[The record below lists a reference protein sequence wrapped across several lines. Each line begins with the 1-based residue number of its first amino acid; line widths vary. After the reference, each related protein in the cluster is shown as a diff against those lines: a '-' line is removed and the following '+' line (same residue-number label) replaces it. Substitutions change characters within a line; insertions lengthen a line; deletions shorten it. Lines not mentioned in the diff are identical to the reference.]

1 MNRRMVYRTVGQ
13 IIELEAAMLLIP
25 MLVALIYGEMNIVP
39 SFLIPA
45 VCAGVLGFIFAHT
58 FPPRD
63 RILYARDGFMI
74 VALAWLVLSGIGA
87 LPFVISREIPSY
99 IDAFFETASG
109 FTTTGA
115 TIIRDVEAL
124 SHGTLFWRSF
134 THWVGGMGV
143 IVLMMA
149 IIPQESGTSM
159 YIMKAEMPG
168 PIVGKLVPRIRQTAK
183 VLYLIYLGLTALQVF
198 LLCAGGMPIFDSLV
212 HTFGTAGTGGFGIK
226 ADCLASYT
234 PYQQW
239 ITAIFMLIFGVNF
252 NLYYLILIRRARS
265 AFKSEE
271 LWAYIGIVLVAS
283 GIICYNIRSIYP
295 AVSDAA
301 RQSVFQVA
309 SIITTTGYSTANF
322 DTWPQLSR
330 HILLILMFI
339 GGCAGSTA
347 GGLKVSRVVMMIK
360 NIKINLKKLIHPRAV
375 GTVRFEGKAVESETL
390 QGLGVYFGLYS
401 VLLILTLLILA
412 FDPIAYNIETNF
424 SAAVSC
430 FNNVGPGL
438 GGVGPALSYAD
449 YSPLSKLVL
458 SFSML
463 LGRLEIYPLIL
474 IMFPSTWRRG
484 Q

>member
-13 IIELEAAMLLIP
+13 MIELEAAMLLIP

-239 ITAIFMLIFGVNF
+239 ITAIFMLFFGVNF

-295 AVSDAA
+295 AVTD
-301 RQSVFQVA
+301 F
-309 SIITTTGYSTANF
+309 NL
-322 DTWPQLSR
+322 WPNLSKN
-330 HILLILMFI
+330 ILLILMFI

-390 QGLGVYFGLYS
+390 HGLGVYFGLYS

>member
-1 MNRRMVYRTVGQ
+1 
-13 IIELEAAMLLIP
+13 
-25 MLVALIYGEMNIVP
+25 
-39 SFLIPA
+39 
-45 VCAGVLGFIFAHT
+45 
-58 FPPRD
+58 
-63 RILYARDGFMI
+63 
-74 VALAWLVLSGIGA
+74 
-87 LPFVISREIPSY
+87 
-99 IDAFFETASG
+99 
-109 FTTTGA
+109 
-115 TIIRDVEAL
+115 
-124 SHGTLFWRSF
+124 
-134 THWVGGMGV
+134 
-143 IVLMMA
+143 
-149 IIPQESGTSM
+149 
-159 YIMKAEMPG
+159 
-168 PIVGKLVPRIRQTAK
+168 
-183 VLYLIYLGLTALQVF
+183 
-198 LLCAGGMPIFDSLV
+198 MPIFDSLV

>member
-1 MNRRMVYRTVGQ
+1 MNRRMVYSTIGQ
-13 IIELEAAMLLIP
+13 MIELEAAMLLIP

-168 PIVGKLVPRIRQTAK
+168 PIGGNLVPRIRQTAK
-183 VLYLIYLGLTALQVF
+183 VL
-198 LLCAGGMPIFDSLV
+198 
-212 HTFGTAGTGGFGIK
+212 
-226 ADCLASYT
+226 
-234 PYQQW
+234 
-239 ITAIFMLIFGVNF
+239 
-252 NLYYLILIRRARS
+252 
-265 AFKSEE
+265 
-271 LWAYIGIVLVAS
+271 
-283 GIICYNIRSIYP
+283 
-295 AVSDAA
+295 
-301 RQSVFQVA
+301 
-309 SIITTTGYSTANF
+309 
-322 DTWPQLSR
+322 
-330 HILLILMFI
+330 
-339 GGCAGSTA
+339 
-347 GGLKVSRVVMMIK
+347 
-360 NIKINLKKLIHPRAV
+360 
-375 GTVRFEGKAVESETL
+375 
-390 QGLGVYFGLYS
+390 
-401 VLLILTLLILA
+401 
-412 FDPIAYNIETNF
+412 
-424 SAAVSC
+424 
-430 FNNVGPGL
+430 
-438 GGVGPALSYAD
+438 
-449 YSPLSKLVL
+449 
-458 SFSML
+458 
-463 LGRLEIYPLIL
+463 
-474 IMFPSTWRRG
+474 
-484 Q
+484 